1 MFALLFEDMVNQL
14 ALSHRGGVTYLHPVA
29 LPAQVILRHVRYIN
43 AGILFYGIGH
53 DNAPVGSLVVYEMF
67 TQGHLCGSMEVHGHL
82 LQYLFSKLHHPDVVL
97 IGHIDLHHRKLRV
110 MGAVHP
116 LVAEVFCK
124 LVDSIVTAY
133 YEALQVKLI
142 RYAEVERYVEG
153 IMVSHEWSCCGA
165 AGDRLKHGCLHL
177 EVATGVKE
185 LTHRL
190 DYLRALAENLAHFGI
205 DDQVNVTLAVAH
217 FLVSHRI
224 VQHPVLLLYY
234 GQRAER
240 LAEECQLLHMNGDFA
255 HLGTECK
262 TLHSD
267 DVTNIQ
273 KLFKQGIVH
282 CFILARAEVITAQID
297 LYAAR

>member
-1 MFALLFEDMVNQL
+1 
-14 ALSHRGGVTYLHPVA
+14 
-29 LPAQVILRHVRYIN
+29 
-43 AGILFYGIGH
+43 
-53 DNAPVGSLVVYEMF
+53 
-67 TQGHLCGSMEVHGHL
+67 
-82 LQYLFSKLHHPDVVL
+82 
-97 IGHIDLHHRKLRV
+97 
-110 MGAVHP
+110 
-116 LVAEVFCK
+116 
-124 LVDSIVTAY
+124 
-133 YEALQVKLI
+133 
-142 RYAEVERYVEG
+142 
-153 IMVSHEWSCCGA
+153 MVSHEWSCCGT
-165 AGDRLKHGCLHL
+165 AGDRLKHGSLHL

-217 FLVSHRI
+217 LLISHRI
-224 VQHPVLLLYY
+224 VQHPVLLLHY

-240 LAEECQLLHMNGDFA
+240 LAEQCQLLHMNGDFA